1 MTRKSTRNSFQAV
14 AEVCLETFATLD
26 EATEKEKVDTHNC
39 PKTTA
44 SSTRDKKASI
54 QTHFPKQTRGIEPDA
69 DDDDDDDDEDDDD
82 DDNKVD
88 DDDNDADV
96 DNDDDG

>member
-26 EATEKEKVDTHNC
+26 VKQQK
-39 PKTTA
+39 
-44 SSTRDKKASI
+44 RRR
-54 QTHFPKQTRGIEPDA
+54 QTHTTVPRQRRHRPGIRRQVYRQIFQNKPGGIEPDA
-69 DDDDDDDDEDDDD
+69 DDDDDDEDDDD

-88 DDDNDADV
+88 DDDNDADA

>member
-1 MTRKSTRNSFQAV
+1 LPGNFCDAG
-14 AEVCLETFATLD
+14 C

-54 QTHFPKQTRGIEPDA
+54 
-69 DDDDDDDDEDDDD
+69 
-82 DDNKVD
+82 
-88 DDDNDADV
+88 
-96 DNDDDG
+96 